1 MIERSRFDR
10 RAAAQERGLETDPE
24 IHQEMCKCSTN
35 IAENV
40 AILEKKSTQP
50 IHTELRNNYRKA
62 RRGRLKKI
70 IKNQ

>member
-24 IHQEMCKCSTN
+24 IHKEMCKCSTN

-40 AILEKKSTQP
+40 AILEKKINSTDTHGVTQQ
-50 IHTELRNNYRKA
+50 L
-62 RRGRLKKI
+62 
-70 IKNQ
+70 

>member
-40 AILEKKSTQP
+40 AILEKK
-50 IHTELRNNYRKA
+50 
-62 RRGRLKKI
+62 
-70 IKNQ
+70 NQLNRYTRSYATTIEKHEEAD